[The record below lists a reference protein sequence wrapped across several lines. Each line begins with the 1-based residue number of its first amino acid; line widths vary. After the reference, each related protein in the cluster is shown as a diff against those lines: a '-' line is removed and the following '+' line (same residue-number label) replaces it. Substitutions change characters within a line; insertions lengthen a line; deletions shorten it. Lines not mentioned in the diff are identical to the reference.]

1 MTTPDQELLDT
12 IEEIRKQKFPELP
25 ADLVKQIVVIER
37 DFTENR
43 QEAYKRISLAI
54 DVYLDSPSAKKAE
67 G

>member
-1 MTTPDQELLDT
+1 MTPDQEMLDT

-25 ADLVKQIVVIER
+25 TDLVKQIVVIER

-43 QEAYKRISLAI
+43 QEAYKRISQAI
-54 DVYLDSPSAKKAE
+54 DAYLETVADQKVK